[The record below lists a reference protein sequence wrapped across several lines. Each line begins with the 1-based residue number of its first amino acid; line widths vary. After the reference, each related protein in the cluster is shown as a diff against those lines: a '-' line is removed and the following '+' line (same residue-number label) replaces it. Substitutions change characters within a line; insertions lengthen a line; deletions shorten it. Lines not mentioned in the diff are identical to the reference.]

1 VGDTPPSTLSPLAES
16 KITMSEVILK
26 QIFNQLEVLEI
37 FELHQL
43 DSAIQKYL
51 AQKQATTQQ
60 AKFHQ
65 ALLTSGLV
73 KQINHRS
80 YSQLTERQLI
90 QVQGKPVSETIIEER
105 R

>member
-1 VGDTPPSTLSPLAES
+1 
-16 KITMSEVILK
+16 MSEVILN
-26 QIFNQLEVLEI
+26 QIFNQLEMLEI

-43 DSAIQKYL
+43 NKAIHKYL

-73 KQINHRS
+73 KKINYLS
-80 YSQLTERQLI
+80 YSQLTERRLI

>member
-1 VGDTPPSTLSPLAES
+1 
-16 KITMSEVILK
+16 MSEVILK

-73 KQINHRS
+73 KQINRRS
-80 YSQLTERQLI
+80 DSQLTERQLI

>member
-1 VGDTPPSTLSPLAES
+1 
-16 KITMSEVILK
+16 MSEVILN
-26 QIFNQLEVLEI
+26 QIFNQLEMLEL

-43 DSAIQKYL
+43 NRAIHKYL
-51 AQKQATTQQ
+51 TEKQATTQQ

-73 KQINHRS
+73 KKFNHLS

>member
-1 VGDTPPSTLSPLAES
+1 
-16 KITMSEVILK
+16 MSEAISN
-26 QIFNQLEVLEI
+26 QIFNQLEMLEI

-43 DSAIQKYL
+43 NRAIDKYVV
-51 AQKQATTQQ
+51 QKQATTQQ

-73 KQINHRS
+73 KKINHLS

-90 QVQGKPVSETIIEER
+90 QVQGQPLSETIIDER

>member
-1 VGDTPPSTLSPLAES
+1 
-16 KITMSEVILK
+16 MSEVILN
-26 QIFNQLEVLEI
+26 QIFNQLEMLEL

-43 DSAIQKYL
+43 NSAIHKYL
-51 AQKQATTQQ
+51 TEKQATTQQ

-73 KQINHRS
+73 KKINHLS

-90 QVQGKPVSETIIEER
+90 QVQGQPVSETIIEER